1 MKENKFN
8 QKKFRE
14 LLKKGIGLRTQKEF
28 AAQAG
33 MSPATINRMLNEDVI
48 ARPKIKTLEALTNHM
63 HNVTYSELMDAC
75 GYETPGI
82 EVIFLISLLF
92 LMGSAFSQAW
102 KQCLKDFI
110 LLYRG
115 MGCRSSE

>member
-1 MKENKFN
+1 MEDKYMKTP
-8 QKKFRE
+8 
-14 LLKKGIGLRTQKEF
+14 KGTL
-28 AAQAG
+28 
-33 MSPATINRMLNEDVI
+33 SPRQE
-48 ARPKIKTLEALTNHM
+48 
-63 HNVTYSELMDAC
+63 ELM
-75 GYETPGI
+75 
-82 EVIFLISLLF
+82 LF

>member
-63 HNVTYSELMDAC
+63 HNVTY
-75 GYETPGI
+75 
-82 EVIFLISLLF
+82 
-92 LMGSAFSQAW
+92 
-102 KQCLKDFI
+102 
-110 LLYRG
+110 
-115 MGCRSSE
+115 